1 MDSLEKG
8 LISRDL
14 SEISGAHSRQ
24 EPGRELVAKK
34 KKINKGFNKEFRNET
49 QIAED
54 GIAYRYKVRETD
66 TASKVVKLQ
75 TLWSKGAYLMHPHK
89 KKMVLAMTTT
99 LKYLAPIFSDINTDF
114 KFRFYD
120 WALPLDI

>member
-1 MDSLEKG
+1 VDSLEKG
-8 LISRDL
+8 LFSKDL
-14 SEISGAHSRQ
+14 SEISGAHSMQ
-24 EPGRELVAKK
+24 EPGMQLLAKK
-34 KKINKGFNKEFRNET
+34 KKINKAFQKEFRNET

-66 TASKVVKLQ
+66 TASKVCKLR
-75 TLWSKGAYLMHPHK
+75 TLWGKGAYLMHPHK
-89 KKMVLAMTTT
+89 KKMVLAMKTT

-120 WALPLDI
+120 YALPLDV